1 MTFLLFG
8 ADGQVG
14 FELQRSLSAQGEVI
28 ATSRSGRLPGG
39 LEAEPID
46 LAQPG
51 RAAALVRR
59 LRPRWVVNA
68 AAYTAV
74 DRAEDEEALAMR
86 VNAEA
91 VGEIARACAEIGAGL
106 LHYSTDYVF
115 AGDDPRPRREDD
127 PVAPINAYGRS
138 KLAGETAIVAGGCRY
153 VILRTSWIYAGRGH
167 NFLRTLLR
175 LAGERAELRVVAD
188 QIGAPTPARWLAEVS
203 ALILR
208 APPAA
213 SGIWHAS
220 ADGQCS
226 WCDFAEAIV
235 HDAHAAG
242 LLPRVPRVVPIGSRD
257 YPTRALRPAFSR
269 LECTRL
275 YADFA
280 IAPLPWR
287 QGLRQVL
294 GELVGP

>member
-1 MTFLLFG
+1 MSLLLFG

-14 FELQRSLSAQGEVI
+14 FELHRSLSAQAEVI
-28 ATSRSGRLPGG
+28 ATSRSGRLPGAA
-39 LEAEPID
+39 EAIALD
-46 LAQPG
+46 LAQLG
-51 RAAALVRR
+51 QAAELVRR

-74 DRAEDEEALAMR
+74 DRAEDEPDLAMR

-91 VGEIARACAEIGAGL
+91 VGEIARACADSGCGL

-115 AGDDPRPRREDD
+115 AGDEARPRREDD
-127 PVAPINAYGRS
+127 PVAPLGVYGRS
-138 KLAGETAIVAGGCRY
+138 KLAGEQAIAASGCRHI
-153 VILRTSWIYAGRGH
+153 ILRTAWVYAARGH
-167 NFLRTLLR
+167 NFLRTMLR
-175 LAGERAELRVVAD
+175 LAGEREELRVVAD
-188 QIGAPTPARWLAEVS
+188 QIGAPTPARWLADVS
-203 ALILR
+203 ALVLR
-208 APPAA
+208 APGLS

-226 WCDFAEAIV
+226 WRDFAEAIV
-235 HDAHAAG
+235 QDAHAAG
-242 LLPRVPRVVPIGSRD
+242 LLPRVPRVLGIGSGE
-257 YPTRALRPAFSR
+257 YPTKARRPAFSR
-269 LECTRL
+269 LDCTRL

-294 GELVGP
+294 GQRV